1 MTFILICIGILIFI
15 VVNIGLTAHINGK
28 NKTLY
33 MSTVK
38 SIEERTRGNLTLSFG
53 ELGLKDGQEIMV
65 ADQTT
70 PNTIVIRLKYVANEV
85 EMD

>member
-1 MTFILICIGILIFI
+1 MHKNSEFFS
-15 VVNIGLTAHINGK
+15 GLTASVNGK

-38 SIEERTRGNLTLSFG
+38 SIEEQTRSNLTLSLN
-53 ELGLKDGQEIMV
+53 ELGLTDGQEIMV

-70 PNTIVIRLKYVANEV
+70 PNTITIKLKFAIDEI
-85 EMD
+85 EMA